1 MLNKFNSNVKKLNRV
16 TPKINP
22 NNLNDDLYITGS
34 LLNIELPTENKFNS
48 NTKSNPNPTRLVN
61 NANTVSDLTGSLLNI
76 EIPTIASHQS
86 HTKSNPNPTRLVNNK
101 NTISDFHNE
110 IFIHSARYIRR
121 RIDAFS
127 DNANTLTIYNAVTD
141 YGTEGASANNFEVI
155 VGGLHIP
162 SDYVINDV
170 GNTVV
175 ITLGGR
181 YIDFE
186 NTILDDIYV
195 IGKLINV

>member
-1 MLNKFNSNVKKLNRV
+1 MLNKFNSNAKKLNRII
-16 TPKINP
+16 PKINP

-34 LLNIELPTENKFNS
+34 LLNIELPTETKFNS
-48 NTKSNPNPTRLVN
+48 NTKST
-61 NANTVSDLTGSLLNI
+61 
-76 EIPTIASHQS
+76 
-86 HTKSNPNPTRLVNNK
+86 PNPTRLVNNK

-155 VGGLHIP
+155 VSGLHIP
-162 SDYVINDV
+162 GDYIITDV

-175 ITLGGR
+175 ITLGDR

-195 IGKLINV
+195 IGKLINL

>member
-1 MLNKFNSNVKKLNRV
+1 MLNKFNSNVRKINRII
-16 TPKINP
+16 PKINP

-34 LLNIELPTENKFNS
+34 LLNIELPKETGFNS

-61 NANTVSDLTGSLLNI
+61 NTNTVSDLTGSLLNI
-76 EIPTIASHQS
+76 ETPTIASHQS
-86 HTKSNPNPTRLVNNK
+86 HTKSNPNLTRLVNNK

-121 RIDAFS
+121 RIDAFN
-127 DNANTLTIYNAVTD
+127 DIQNTLTIYNTVTD
-141 YGTEGASANNFEVI
+141 YGTEGASVNNFEVI
-155 VGGLHIP
+155 VGGLHVP
-162 SDYVINDV
+162 GDYIINEI
-170 GNTVV
+170 GNNVV
-175 ITLGGR
+175 ITLGDR

-195 IGKLINV
+195 IGKLINL

>member
-1 MLNKFNSNVKKLNRV
+1 MLNKFNSNVRKINRII
-16 TPKINP
+16 PKINP

-48 NTKSNPNPTRLVN
+48 NTKSNPNLIRLVDN
-61 NANTVSDLTGSLLNI
+61 TSTVSDLTGSLLNI
-76 EIPTIASHQS
+76 ETPTIASHQS
-86 HTKSNPNPTRLVNNK
+86 HTKSIANPTRLVNNK

-110 IFIHSARYIRR
+110 IFMHSARYIRR

-155 VGGLHIP
+155 VSGLHIP
-162 SDYVINDV
+162 GDYVITDV

-195 IGKLINV
+195 IGKLINL